1 MSIEA
6 LTRCDQEQVWIV
18 VNDLKSLLVKFCKQ
32 ENLSKE
38 SKGGS
43 YEHNAKVIGFYLQT
57 IIFML
62 EKSDNNSKNDQYL
75 KAMDRILESGVS
87 NDKNLN
93 FEHFYLLMTLNLVLL
108 PPVAWRKKYKQ
119 LFWRLLLNLVKNARD
134 EDPDK
139 KLRKKPIVKNN
150 LTLKSN
156 YQNIIE

>member
-6 LTRCDQEQVWIV
+6 LTHSDQEQVWIV
-18 VNDLKSLLVKFCKQ
+18 LNDLKNLLVKFCKQ

-57 IIFML
+57 IVFML
-62 EKSDNNSKNDQYL
+62 EKSDNSGKNDQYL
-75 KAMDRILESGVS
+75 KAIDRILETGVS
-87 NDKNLN
+87 SDRNLS
-93 FEHFYLLMTLNLVLL
+93 FEHFYLLMTLNLVILT
-108 PPVAWRKKYKQ
+108 PSAWRKKYKQ

-139 KLRKKPIVKNN
+139 KLRKKTIVKTN
-150 LTLKSN
+150 LTLKSIK
-156 YQNIIE
+156 QQ